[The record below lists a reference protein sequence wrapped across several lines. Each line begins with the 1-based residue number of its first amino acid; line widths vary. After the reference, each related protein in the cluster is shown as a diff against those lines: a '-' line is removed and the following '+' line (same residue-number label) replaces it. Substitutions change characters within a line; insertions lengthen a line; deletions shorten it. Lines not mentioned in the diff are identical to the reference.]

1 MKKQKPVIDSS
12 SNKRKKPSQVVGDIH
27 FNNITFNYP
36 SRPQIKILDSIDIKI
51 KNGSTVAFVGSSG
64 CGKSTCIQLLQRFYD
79 PLKGQITLDN
89 RDLKTLNVKWLKSQ
103 IGVVN
108 QEPILFGTTIY
119 ENIKFGKED
128 ATDEEIKSAAR
139 NANAHDFIMSLP
151 NVNPFHFSIY
161 S

>member
-1 MKKQKPVIDSS
+1 M
-12 SNKRKKPSQVVGDIH
+12 GDIH
-27 FNNITFNYP
+27 FNNTTFNYP

-64 CGKSTCIQLLQRFYD
+64 CGKSTCMQLLQRFYD
-79 PLKGQITLDN
+79 PLEGEITLDN
-89 RDLKTLNVKWLKSQ
+89 RDLKTLNVKWLRSQ

-119 ENIKFGKED
+119 ENIKFGKDD
-128 ATDEEIKSAAR
+128 ATEEDIKLAAM

-151 NVNPFHFSIY
+151 DVINSLFFSLSSFY
-161 S
+161 FLN